1 MNRVSPLLSLF
12 SLSQLLKQTLTA
24 LMVRSYSSFLSKNL
38 QNPGRYKA
46 NKLPLL
52 LLLSWSH
59 PVRAHSISDA
69 RAKEWERERL
79 AGLGCKLSVGLGFLC
94 PIHTAIMT
102 HCGCFS
108 IGFRREAWDTKCT
121 GAVETGFTVSRIF
134 RASFQSFLLYY
145 CAPFTLHCD
154 TLAVAF
160 TLGHPLTWNPG
171 PRRVRAVETGS
182 LFRGYLASFFFH
194 SN

>member
-12 SLSQLLKQTLTA
+12 SFSELLKQTLTA
-24 LMVRSYSSFLSKNL
+24 LVVCSCSSLLSTNL

-52 LLLSWSH
+52 ILLSCSH

-69 RAKEWERERL
+69 RAKERKRERL
-79 AGLGCKLSVGLGFLC
+79 AGLGCKLFCWIRVSL
-94 PIHTAIMT
+94 PRSH
-102 HCGCFS
+102 
-108 IGFRREAWDTKCT
+108 RNYDTLWLLFHWLLT
-121 GAVETGFTVSRIF
+121 WSRGHEMYGRGGNGFTVSRIF
-134 RASFQSFLLYY
+134 RASFQRFLL
-145 CAPFTLHCD
+145 CHCD

-160 TLGHPLTWNPG
+160 TLGHPFTWNLG
-171 PRRVRAVETGS
+171 PRTVRAVETGS
-182 LFRGYLASFFFH
+182 LFHGYLASLFFH